1 MEDEKEKRDRA
12 WAEAALAGEL
22 KKLEDLEEDANINKP
37 GSAFFACLLK
47 IGAIVKGTGQSF
59 ITYDEALTRI
69 KDACKEHS
77 WLKEKEIE
85 RQYRNA
91 WKLANP
97 RFRPEE

>member
-22 KKLEDLEEDANINKP
+22 KKLEDLEEDENINKP

-47 IGAIVKGTGQSF
+47 ICAIVKGTGQPF

-69 KDACKEHS
+69 KDACKGHT

-85 RQYRNA
+85 RQWKNA
-91 WKLANP
+91 WKFAEP
-97 RFRPEE
+97 RFRPE